1 VLLVQKKQKISGM
14 RPGVTQGVRR
24 SAISKVSR
32 HSPDALR
39 LVGVKLTRRW
49 RSSQKNSEVKAE
61 DRMAK
66 YYVQSG
72 NVRTLIS
79 AEDTEKAALWA
90 VHCAMRQVVPVYDDE
105 ELSPE
110 QKNQLSL
117 VSGVRVLGNII
128 RISELGFDRED
139 AAELD
144 TFELLVQWHQLM
156 LALARLEAMSRT
168 AA

>member
-1 VLLVQKKQKISGM
+1 
-14 RPGVTQGVRR
+14 
-24 SAISKVSR
+24 
-32 HSPDALR
+32 
-39 LVGVKLTRRW
+39 
-49 RSSQKNSEVKAE
+49 
-61 DRMAK
+61 MAK

-105 ELSPE
+105 ELTPE
-110 QKNQLSL
+110 EKSQLS
-117 VSGVRVLGNII
+117 VVDGVRVLGNTI

-139 AAELD
+139 SAELD

-156 LALARLEAMSRT
+156 IALSRLEAMSRT